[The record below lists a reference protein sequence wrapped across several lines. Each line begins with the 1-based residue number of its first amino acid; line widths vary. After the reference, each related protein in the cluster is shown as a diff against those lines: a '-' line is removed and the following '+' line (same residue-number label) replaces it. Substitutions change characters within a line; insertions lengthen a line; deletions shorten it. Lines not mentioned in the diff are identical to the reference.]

1 MIGKIKELLGFR
13 REDKT
18 TENFYIRVIEYGIKH
33 PDGFT
38 YNEIIDNKELDL
50 KDWEKESI
58 KKYFNNAFINSY
70 RDESKS
76 RSGDAETLFLIINK
90 GGSSYDSRYVI
101 NFDCYF
107 KYIDYQELKLAQ
119 KNAKTA
125 KKLSLWA
132 IIIALLSIITA
143 ILIPIFVRQTV
154 KIDMEQ
160 VDQIL
165 RALRI

>member
-1 MIGKIKELLGFR
+1 MIGKNKKLLGFK
-13 REDKT
+13 REDKA

-38 YNEIIDNKELDL
+38 YNEIIDNKDLDL

-76 RSGDAETLFLIINK
+76 RSGDAETLFLIISK
-90 GGSSYDSRYVI
+90 GGSSCDSRYVI

-119 KNAKTA
+119 KNAATA
-125 KKLSLWA
+125 KKLA
-132 IIIALLSIITA
+132 IYAIGIAIASMIITV
-143 ILIPIFVRQTV
+143 LIPIFITQTV

-160 VDQIL
+160 IDQNKNL
-165 RALRI
+165 AK